1 MEVILIILSVSVALR
16 VGWLLYRIMF
26 QDDDFWECV
35 RLSLTPDFFSLILGE
50 YFGDWAKTCKLSIFL
65 LGIGL
70 SGYLTYILLKW
81 LIGLF

>member
-35 RLSLTPDFFSLILGE
+35 RLSLTPDFFSLILG
-50 YFGDWAKTCKLSIFL
+50 
-65 LGIGL
+65 
-70 SGYLTYILLKW
+70 
-81 LIGLF
+81 